1 MPPFAAVKH
10 GPWYRGV
17 LFYRNRRTGRGAQGG
32 PPHPRKS
39 NNGMYDSLTDFMQDL
54 SADSPVLWALL
65 VMAVVVFASLILFA
79 FWEVV
84 LRLIS
89 ARRPMGKRAAK
100 KNSPRSIE

>member
-1 MPPFAAVKH
+1 
-10 GPWYRGV
+10 
-17 LFYRNRRTGRGAQGG
+17 
-32 PPHPRKS
+32 
-39 NNGMYDSLTDFMQDL
+39 MYDSLTDFMQDL